1 MEAQLLKWKQ
11 AISYQHDEPSHKE
24 PLEPVW
30 LAIVQLGPNG
40 STALEVKASH
50 FISTWW
56 AKPQG
61 TSGTRLVG
69 NTVHASV
76 VCPKESSCKGS
87 QAKRKKTEWMGGGFL
102 IGGGTCF
109 YLWGGHHSR
118 GVAFLSS
125 QKYPFQ
131 WYFNKKTISW
141 EMFFFQRSALIFHL
155 MGLLSIMASIYWHQL
170 QAMSCNEHECML
182 DPMMIWS
189 VAKKGHAQNE
199 IAKDMRW
206 YW

>member
-61 TSGTRLVG
+61 TSGTSLVG
-69 NTVHASV
+69 NSAAWTQWKHSSWS
-76 VCPKESSCKGS
+76 ESKSLHINMMS
-87 QAKRKKTEWMGGGFL
+87 QATRNLWNQTGWKYSTCKCSLPKRKQLQRQPSKKKKNWMDGWRF
-102 IGGGTCF
+102 
-109 YLWGGHHSR
+109 SNR
-118 GVAFLSS
+118 GVCVFICGEGTT
-125 QKYPFQ
+125 Q
-131 WYFNKKTISW
+131 
-141 EMFFFQRSALIFHL
+141 
-155 MGLLSIMASIYWHQL
+155 G
-170 QAMSCNEHECML
+170 
-182 DPMMIWS
+182 
-189 VAKKGHAQNE
+189 G
-199 IAKDMRW
+199 
-206 YW
+206 